1 MKINEWITQ
10 WERSVPQSLQESWD
24 HSGKQIGRFDQ
35 ELRGIVLSL
44 DLTETA
50 IDTAKRC
57 GANLI
62 FTHHPPLF
70 HPVFQLTDAQR
81 MHRLLLCAVEAGLA
95 VYSSHTPLDKV
106 GWGVNGCL
114 GELLGLTEIQC
125 LEKTGTDFEG
135 GAHEAPGTAADASGV
150 GQSILGLGVV
160 GNIRK
165 QTLECFAAFAK
176 ERLAAPH
183 ILFYGDKD
191 TVLCRAGIVGGAGME
206 YAADAVKQGCQVFLT
221 ADIKYHEA
229 LEALARGMVLIDAGH
244 YWSEQPVM
252 AHVGEW
258 IEEHTNKI
266 PYEIV
271 QQKAEELRNVL

>member
-1 MKINEWITQ
+1 MKINEWIAQ
-10 WERSVPQSLQESWD
+10 WERSVPLSLQESWD

-44 DLTETA
+44 DLTEA
-50 IDTAKRC
+50 AVEAARQC

-62 FTHHPPLF
+62 FTHHPPF
-70 HPVFQLTDAQR
+70 FYPVFQLTDAQR
-81 MHRLLLCAVEAGLA
+81 VHRLLLGAVEEGIA
-95 VYSSHTPLDKV
+95 VYSSHTPLDKI

-125 LEKTGTDFEG
+125 LEKTGIDFEG
-135 GAHEAPGTAADASGV
+135 AACEAPSAAAPDA
-150 GQSILGLGVV
+150 GQRTQELGVV
-160 GNIRK
+160 GTIGE
-165 QTLECFAAFAK
+165 QTLEAFAALVK

-183 ILFYGDKD
+183 ILFYGNRD
-191 TVLCRAGIVGGAGME
+191 TVLHRVGIVGGAGMD
-206 YAADAVKQGCQVFLT
+206 YAGEAIERGCQAFLT

-229 LEALARGMVLIDAGH
+229 LEALERGIVLVDAGH

-252 AHVGEW
+252 ARVGRW

-271 QQKAEELRNVL
+271 QQKPEELRNVL